1 MFCLFVSEPDDV
13 SFVQWLTFP
22 HSEDNDHDDG
32 DDDSDDDY
40 DGDRAN
46 DDDDNFV
53 QWTQFSL
60 PHNPGCPRA
69 LARTRITQ
77 KYSS

>member
-1 MFCLFVSEPDDV
+1 MFCLFVFEPGDV
-13 SFVQWLTFP
+13 SFFQWWTF
-22 HSEDNDHDDG
+22 SRSDDNDNDDG
-32 DDDSDDDY
+32 DNDSDDD

>member
-1 MFCLFVSEPDDV
+1 MSLNMVMMMSVLSSYDDN
-13 SFVQWLTFP
+13 
-22 HSEDNDHDDG
+22 ENNNHDDNV
-32 DDDSDDDY
+32 
-40 DGDRAN
+40 N
-46 DDDDNFV
+46 DDDDDNVDDDDDDFV